1 MNYEL
6 FLARRFRTTK
16 KDKSS
21 ISSPII
27 KIAITAISLG
37 MVMMLV
43 TVATGIGLKHKI
55 REKLSLFNGHVSI
68 VNYDNNTSE
77 TSQFPI
83 SKQQDFYPDF
93 NKVSGVT
100 KVQAYAIKAG
110 LIRTEKDFEGIVL
123 KGVDHEYDWSKLE
136 EYIVEGQ
143 LPNIDSI
150 ARTSEVLI
158 SKIISERLGIQ
169 LGDKF
174 DTYFIKDSPNKHP
187 NRRVFRVCGIYN
199 TGFNDFDKSYIL
211 GDLKHIQK
219 LNKWKSDQIGGFE
232 VFLEDFDQIDALGT
246 AIYNEIDTTLNS
258 KTILELYPAIFEW
271 LQLFDKNITIIIGI
285 MILVAGINMITALL
299 VLILERTQ
307 TIGILKSMGAN
318 NWSIR
323 KVFLYNASYIIFKGL
338 CIGNL
343 IGIFLLLLQK
353 YFELVQLDPEIYYV
367 STAPVDINLW
377 HVLFLNIGTLFL
389 CLLMLLIPS
398 IIITKITPSKS
409 IKFA

>member
-77 TSQFPI
+77 TSQLPI

-93 NKVSGVT
+93 TNVTGVK
-100 KVQAYAIKAG
+100 KVQAYATKAG
-110 LIRTEKDFEGIVL
+110 LIRTKRDFEGVVL

-136 EYIVEGQ
+136 EYIVAGQ
-143 LPNIDSI
+143 LPKIDSI
-150 ARTSEVLI
+150 TRTSEVLI
-158 SKIISERLGIQ
+158 SKVISERLGIQ

-174 DTYFIKDSPNKHP
+174 DTYFIKDTPNKLP
-187 NRRVFRVCGIYN
+187 NRRVFMVSGIYN
-199 TGFNDFDKSYIL
+199 TGFNDFDKSYLI

-219 LNKWKSDQIGGFE
+219 LNKWNSNEIGGFE
-232 VFLEDFDQIDALGT
+232 VFLEDFDQIEALGT
-246 AIYNEIDTTLNS
+246 AIYNDIDTTLNS

-271 LQLFDKNITIIIGI
+271 LQLFDKNISIIIGI

-307 TIGILKSMGAN
+307 TIGMLKAMGAN

-323 KVFLYNASYIIFKGL
+323 KVFLYNASYIIIKGL
-338 CIGNL
+338 CIGNV
-343 IGIFLLLLQK
+343 IGIVLLLLQK
-353 YFELVQLDPEIYYV
+353 YFELVQLDPETYYV
-367 STAPVDINLW
+367 STAPVVINPW
-377 HVLFLNIGTLFL
+377 HVLILNVGTLIL

-398 IIITKITPSKS
+398 IIITKITPTKA

>member
-77 TSQFPI
+77 TSQLPI

-93 NKVSGVT
+93 TNVTGVK
-100 KVQAYAIKAG
+100 KVQAYATKAG
-110 LIRTEKDFEGIVL
+110 LIRTKRDFEGIVL

-136 EYIVEGQ
+136 EYIVAGQ
-143 LPNIDSI
+143 LPKIDSI
-150 ARTSEVLI
+150 TRTSEVLI
-158 SKIISERLGIQ
+158 SKVISERLGIQ

-174 DTYFIKDSPNKHP
+174 DTYFIKDTPNKLP
-187 NRRVFRVCGIYN
+187 NRRVFMVSGIYN
-199 TGFNDFDKSYIL
+199 TGFNDFDKSYLI

-219 LNKWKSDQIGGFE
+219 LNKWNSNEIGGFE
-232 VFLEDFDQIDALGT
+232 VFLEDFDQIEALGT
-246 AIYNEIDTTLNS
+246 AIYNDIDTTLNS

-271 LQLFDKNITIIIGI
+271 LQLFDKNISIIIGI

-307 TIGILKSMGAN
+307 TIGMLKAMGAN

-323 KVFLYNASYIIFKGL
+323 KVFLYNASYIIIKGL
-338 CIGNL
+338 CIGNV
-343 IGIFLLLLQK
+343 IGIVLLLLQK
-353 YFELVQLDPEIYYV
+353 YFELVQLDPETYYV
-367 STAPVDINLW
+367 STAPVVINPW
-377 HVLFLNIGTLFL
+377 HVLILNVGTLIL

-398 IIITKITPSKS
+398 IIITKITPTKA

>member
-6 FLARRFRTTK
+6 FLAKRFRATK
-16 KDKSS
+16 KYKSS
-21 ISSPII
+21 ISTPII

-83 SKQQDFYPDF
+83 SKEQDFYPNF
-93 NKVSGVT
+93 TKVKGVKT
-100 KVQAYAIKAG
+100 VQAYAIKAG

-123 KGVDHEYDWSKLE
+123 KGVDHTYDWSRLQEYLIDGKL
-136 EYIVEGQ
+136 
-143 LPNIDSI
+143 PKIDSVS
-150 ARTSEVLI
+150 RTHEVLI
-158 SKIISERLGIQ
+158 SKILSERLGIQ

-174 DTYFIKDSPNKHP
+174 DTYFIKNAVNKLP
-187 NRRVFRVCGIYN
+187 NRRVFNVCGIYN
-199 TGFNDFDKSYIL
+199 TGFIDFDKSYVL
-211 GDLKHIQK
+211 GDIKHIQK
-219 LNKWKSDQIGGFE
+219 LNKWNTEEIGGFE
-232 VFLEDFDQIDALGT
+232 IFLEDFDQIEVLGS
-246 AIYNEIDTTLNS
+246 AIYNEIDSTLNS
-258 KTILELYPAIFEW
+258 KTILEMYPAIFEW
-271 LQLFDKNITIIIGI
+271 LQLFDKNISIIIGI

-323 KVFLYNASYIIFKGL
+323 KIFLYNASYIIFKGL
-338 CIGNL
+338 FIGNA
-343 IGIFLLLLQK
+343 IGIILLLVQK
-353 YFELVQLDPEIYYV
+353 YFELVQLDPETYYV
-367 STAPVDINLW
+367 STAPVVINLW
-377 HVLFLNIGTLFL
+377 HILLLNIGTLAL

-398 IIITKITPSKS
+398 IIITKISP
-409 IKFA
+409 

>member
-158 SKIISERLGIQ
+158 SKIISERLSIQ

-174 DTYFIKDSPNKHP
+174 DTYFIKDSPNKLP

-232 VFLEDFDQIDALGT
+232 VFLENFDQIDALGA
-246 AIYNEIDTTLNS
+246 AIYDEIDTTLNS

-343 IGIFLLLLQK
+343 IGIVLLLLQK
-353 YFELVQLDPEIYYV
+353 YFELVQLDPETYYV
-367 STAPVDINLW
+367 STAPVVINLW
-377 HVLFLNIGTLFL
+377 HVLFLNMGTLLL

-398 IIITKITPSKS
+398 VIITKINPSKS